1 MAPSAIAL
9 VPLQGM
15 EWMAQGVQAYL
26 QTICKDY
33 PCEIFTVE
41 LPRFATGDGK
51 AVLQNSIRGKDAY
64 IFVDVGN
71 YSVKYNI
78 FGHENSLSPDDHF
91 QNLVRTISAI
101 GGKADRI
108 NVIAPLLYSAR
119 QDRRVARE
127 SLDCA
132 VALQHLETIG
142 VSNVMSFDLHDSRV
156 QNATP
161 FMGFDNLM
169 PTYQTIKALCRSYD
183 DLIFDED
190 HMVVVSPDFG
200 GINRNF
206 AYANELGID
215 LGMFYKRRNVQKVQD
230 GKNPVELHKY
240 IGPDVAGKDVLI
252 IDDIIASGESMLDS
266 ALKIKQFGAKRIFVG
281 VTFGFFTGGTE
292 KFDAAY
298 KDGILEAVFVTN
310 ASYRSEAVIQA
321 PWYREVNLLKYIS
334 FYIYSV
340 HTGSS
345 VSTLLDPHAKIEEL
359 IRKYETQ
366 RQTMK

>member
-1 MAPSAIAL
+1 MEQTAIAL
-9 VPLQGM
+9 LPLQGM
-15 EWMAQGVQAYL
+15 EWMAAGILSYL
-26 QTICKDY
+26 QTVCGEI
-33 PCEIFTVE
+33 PCEILPVD
-41 LPRFATGDGK
+41 LPRFATGDAK
-51 AVLQNSIRGKDAY
+51 AVLQRSVRGKDVY
-64 IFVDVGN
+64 ILVDVGN
-71 YSVKYNI
+71 YSQTYTI
-78 FGHENSLSPDDHF
+78 FDRENAMSPDDHF

-101 GGKADRI
+101 GGKADRV

-142 VSNVMSFDLHDSRV
+142 VANVMSFDLHDSRV

-169 PTYQTIKALCRSYD
+169 PTYQTIKALCRSFD
-183 DLIFDED
+183 NLCFDEE

-215 LGMFYKRRNVQKVQD
+215 LGMFYKRRNGKIVQD

-252 IDDIIASGESMLDS
+252 IDDIIASGDSMLDS
-266 ALKIKQFGAKRIFVG
+266 VRRIKEFGAERVFVG
-281 VTFGFFTGGTE
+281 VTFGFFTGGIE
-292 KFDAAY
+292 KFDQAYAA
-298 KDGILEAVFVTN
+298 GLLEAVFVTN
-310 ASYRSEAVIQA
+310 ASYRSPAVTAA

-345 VSTLLDPHAKIEEL
+345 VSTLLDPHVKIEEL
-359 IRKYETQ
+359 MQAY
-366 RQTMK
+366 RQKQKGR